1 MKGKYQAFLVE
12 SFCLFFFCF
21 IRYWFSFQAPVYKLV
36 FWIIV
41 LSFFLAAVTHTYKQ
55 VAQNNPDLPIEP
67 AAEIQSDPKDLIEHG
82 HSSGP

>member
-1 MKGKYQAFLVE
+1 MY
-12 SFCLFFFCF
+12 CIF
-21 IRYWFSFQAPVYKLV
+21 I
-36 FWIIV
+36 
-41 LSFFLAAVTHTYKQ
+41 LAAVTHTYKQ